1 MSAYLFLALALIFN
15 ACANLLIKY
24 SNLQREAT
32 GAVAAGGW
40 AGLVQ
45 TYLTVPFVVGM
56 LCFGLNLLAYTQALK
71 KLPLSLAYPM
81 MVSLGY
87 VIILA
92 VSSFVLPDQ
101 FPGERMSTARYAGA
115 GLMLAGLW
123 LLVR

>member
-1 MSAYLFLALALIFN
+1 MYGATLIDDPSDIPARRYKMIFSTLGREVQW
-15 ACANLLIKY
+15 AN
-24 SNLQREAT
+24 
-32 GAVAAGGW
+32 
-40 AGLVQ
+40 
-45 TYLTVPFVVGM
+45 FH
-56 LCFGLNLLAYTQALK
+56 
-71 KLPLSLAYPM
+71 LPLSLAYPM

>member
-1 MSAYLFLALALIFN
+1 MSAYLFLALALTLN

-24 SNLQREAT
+24 SNLQREAS
-32 GAVAAGGW
+32 GAAAEGGW
-40 AGLVQ
+40 MGLIQ

-56 LCFGLNLLAYTQALK
+56 VCFGLNLLAYTQALK
-71 KLPLSLAYPM
+71 RLPLALAYPM

-87 VIILA
+87 LIILA

-101 FPGERMSTARYAGA
+101 FPGERLSAVRYVGA